1 MTSPLHH
8 SHFVA
13 SLVDLV
19 RSEGA
24 SDALATVRVDRP
36 AFADGEYHDT
46 RAVFFVWAV
55 ERLVSAGL
63 SRTQVLWHP
72 LVHADSPLAWWSAD
86 VLESD
91 VARQGFVAPTG
102 LAAGE
107 PTPVEPVAALAAA

>member
-1 MTSPLHH
+1 MNTQLHH

-24 SDALATVRVDRP
+24 SDALATVRTDRP

-63 SRTQVLWHP
+63 TRTQVLWHP

-86 VLESD
+86 VLDSD
-91 VARQGFVAPTG
+91 VARHGFVAPTG

-107 PTPVEPVAALAAA
+107 PTPAEPVTALAAA

>member
-1 MTSPLHH
+1 MNTQLHH

-13 SLVDLV
+13 SVVDLV

-24 SDALATVRVDRP
+24 RDALATVRAERP
-36 AFADGEYHDT
+36 AFVGGEYHDT

-72 LVHADSPLAWWSAD
+72 LVHADSPLAWWSTE
-86 VLESD
+86 VLDSSA
-91 VARQGFVAPTG
+91 ARQGFVTPTG
-102 LAAGE
+102 LAEGE
-107 PTPVEPVAALAAA
+107 PTPVEPAPTLAAA

>member
-24 SDALATVRVDRP
+24 SDALATVRADRP
-36 AFADGEYHDT
+36 AFADGAYHDT

-55 ERLVSAGL
+55 DRLVSAGL
-63 SRTQVLWHP
+63 TRTQVLWHP
-72 LVHADSPLAWWSAD
+72 LVHADSPLAWWPTEVLDSSA
-86 VLESD
+86 
-91 VARQGFVAPTG
+91 ARHGFVAPTG
-102 LAAGE
+102 LADGE
-107 PTPVEPVAALAAA
+107 PAPAEPTTALAAA

>member
-19 RSEGA
+19 CSEGA
-24 SDALATVRVDRP
+24 SDALATVRADRP

-55 ERLVSAGL
+55 DRLVSAGL
-63 SRTQVLWHP
+63 TRTQVLWHP
-72 LVHADSPLAWWSAD
+72 LVHADSPLAWWSAE
-86 VLESD
+86 VLDSRT
-91 VARQGFVAPTG
+91 ARHGFVAPTG
-102 LAAGE
+102 LADGE
-107 PTPVEPVAALAAA
+107 PVPCEPTTALAAA